1 MPAIALTPFEQR
13 WLAETLRL
21 HEAEHGA
28 FDDTAFLPAL
38 QYASSD
44 EESRILLRTERVVQT
59 QRPSWIDD
67 MRAWQT
73 QARVLIGIL
82 AALAVL
88 SGFLSAVGLLNS
100 GGYGSE
106 GRVVNVVWMFGALL
120 GVPLLSLLAWLLLLV
135 LPGGHGKTLLGQLGF
150 WLQRHLPGQSP
161 ARLHVGHS
169 LFSLLN
175 HHRLLR
181 WGMGS
186 LTHLLWLLALVAA
199 VLGLLVMLATQRHLF
214 VWETTILPGAM
225 FVDFV
230 TQAGVLPT
238 YFGFVTPS
246 PEMILASGSSHV
258 TQSDAARHAWAA
270 WLIGCVIVYGVL
282 PRLLALIVSFWQW
295 KQGLAKLHLDLQQ
308 PGYAMLRARL
318 HVDTQN
324 IGIIDPAPA
333 ALHAPSFHPWP
344 AHEQIQ
350 GARPAL
356 VGLELGTDI
365 AWPPAGSE
373 KFMVYPRIE
382 SRAERQRLLA
392 SLQTT
397 PPPSLMIAVDTRLSP
412 DRGSLHVINQWAQHS
427 ATPLVW
433 LMQPSGAQNERSSVW
448 RDSLLE
454 SGWPQDAL
462 LDDANAQIWL
472 LGHSS

>member
-38 QYASSD
+38 QHASSD
-44 EESRILLRTERVVQT
+44 EENRILLRAEHVVQT

-73 QARVLIGIL
+73 QARVLLGIL

-100 GGYGSE
+100 GVYGSE
-106 GRVVNVVWMFGALL
+106 GRVVNVVWALGALL
-120 GVPLLSLLAWLLLLV
+120 FLPVLSLLAWLLLII
-135 LPGGHGKTLLGQLGF
+135 LPGNHGQTLLGQLGF

-161 ARLHVGHS
+161 ARLLIGHA
-169 LFSLLN
+169 LFNLLN

-181 WGMGS
+181 WAMGS
-186 LTHLLWLLALVAA
+186 LSHLLWLLALSSAL
-199 VLGLLVMLATQRHLF
+199 LGLLLIFATQRHIF

-230 TQAGVLPT
+230 TQAGVLPA
-238 YFGFVTPS
+238 YLGFATPS
-246 PEMILASGSSHV
+246 PEMILASGSSH
-258 TQSDAARHAWAA
+258 TMQSDAARHAWAA
-270 WLIGCVIVYGVL
+270 WLIGCVIVYGIL
-282 PRLLALIVSFWQW
+282 PRLLAFLLTFWQW
-295 KQGLAKLHLDLQQ
+295 KHGVAELKLDLRQ
-308 PGYAMLRARL
+308 PGFAMLRARL
-318 HVDTQN
+318 HVDMQN

-333 ALHAPSFHPWP
+333 ALHASSFHPWP
-344 AHEQIQ
+344 AYEQIQ

-356 VGLELGTDI
+356 VGLELGADI

-397 PPPSLMIAVDTRLSP
+397 PPASLLIAVDTRLSP

-454 SGWPQDAL
+454 SGWPRDAL
-462 LDDANAQIWL
+462 LDGAAAQIWL
-472 LGHSS
+472 QGHSS